1 MANKRTTI
9 LGKTTPTAFEEEF
22 IRVFQHHEY
31 SLYTLALRLTKS
43 DAYAKDVIQEV
54 FLALWSHREQ
64 LNSIQHVEAW
74 LYRATEN
81 KVIDFL
87 RKAAVNERL
96 KKALWQN
103 LTEMNQND
111 AAERIETKQ
120 CAAILRRAI
129 NSLPPQRRL
138 IYEMNREKGLSYK
151 EIADEL
157 QLSRHTVKNQLS
169 SALQSIRRFMDK
181 SFLFFFF

>member
-9 LGKTTPTAFEEEF
+9 LGKTAPTALEEEF
-22 IRVFQHHEY
+22 IRIFQHHEY

-54 FLALWSHREQ
+54 FLALWSHRDQ
-64 LNSIQHVEAW
+64 LNSIQHIEAW

-96 KKALWQN
+96 KNALYQN
-103 LTEMNQND
+103 LREMNQND
-111 AAERIETKQ
+111 TA
-120 CAAILRRAI
+120 
-129 NSLPPQRRL
+129 
-138 IYEMNREKGLSYK
+138 
-151 EIADEL
+151 
-157 QLSRHTVKNQLS
+157 
-169 SALQSIRRFMDK
+169 
-181 SFLFFFF
+181 